1 MSSETSYF
9 CLTQKFS
16 SADLKAVERSIDWI
30 DEGSEF
36 QRRAELKKE
45 TFLAFAGTYGLQ
57 KKL

>member
-16 SADLKAVERSIDWI
+16 SADLKAVDRSIAWI
-30 DEGSEF
+30 DERSEL
-36 QRRAELKKE
+36 QKRAELKKK
-45 TFLAFAGTYGLQ
+45 TFQAFAGMYGLQ